1 MINTMIWNIRGIAG
15 KVGLCRL
22 KRFVKLYRLKIVDIL
37 EPMVTHASIAYYA
50 YMLGLINYHFNVSEK
65 IWVFWDESIRASIFR
80 DHAQCLSMSFKL
92 LNLSCEIGCSF
103 IYAKTTRTERYP
115 LWDELRSVFSLA
127 NSPWLVGGDFNIVK
141 SASEKLRG
149 ARASFNAMEDFANC
163 LLDCGLLD
171 IPFLG
176 SQFTWTNGIIFQRLH
191 RILVNPMWCEFF
203 DKSLVTH
210 LAKDGSDHCPLLF
223 NGSKTEISS
232 PSSFRFLNMWTSHHN
247 FMHIVKTSWNLP
259 LDAIGITRYWFKQQR
274 LKNELKRWNKHD
286 FGDIFSQQKQLEK
299 KVEEF
304 EIIHQ
309 NDPSIVNKMNL
320 NQGNAQLNKYLA
332 YQEKFWQQK
341 SGCKWLVEGE
351 RNTRYFQ
358 MLLKKKRFKNRIFEI
373 KVDDTNV
380 VSNLTEIKSSAVSF
394 FSSLFARDPSI
405 VSDFDC
411 SLIPSLVTDRDN
423 SDLNKIPSVEEIKQT
438 VFECDIYSTAGPD
451 GFSAL
456 FFQHCWEIV
465 CDDLC
470 EAVIDFFRG
479 EHLLKGITSTT
490 IALIPKVDNPNSW
503 TGFRPISLCNFFN
516 KILSKIMATRLSR
529 ILSKL
534 ILENQS
540 GFILGRFIDDNILL
554 AQEMVH
560 CINEKIRGGNVVLKL
575 DMMKVYDRLDWGFF
589 I

>member
-1 MINTMIWNIRGIAG
+1 M
-15 KVGLCRL
+15 
-22 KRFVKLYRLKIVDIL
+22 
-37 EPMVTHASIAYYA
+37 
-50 YMLGLINYHFNVSEK
+50 
-65 IWVFWDESIRASIFR
+65 
-80 DHAQCLSMSFKL
+80 
-92 LNLSCEIGCSF
+92 
-103 IYAKTTRTERYP
+103 
-115 LWDELRSVFSLA
+115 
-127 NSPWLVGGDFNIVK
+127 
-141 SASEKLRG
+141 
-149 ARASFNAMEDFANC
+149 
-163 LLDCGLLD
+163 
-171 IPFLG
+171 
-176 SQFTWTNGIIFQRLH
+176 
-191 RILVNPMWCEFF
+191 
-203 DKSLVTH
+203 
-210 LAKDGSDHCPLLF
+210 
-223 NGSKTEISS
+223 
-232 PSSFRFLNMWTSHHN
+232 
-247 FMHIVKTSWNLP
+247 
-259 LDAIGITRYWFKQQR
+259 
-274 LKNELKRWNKHD
+274 
-286 FGDIFSQQKQLEK
+286 
-299 KVEEF
+299 
-304 EIIHQ
+304 
-309 NDPSIVNKMNL
+309 
-320 NQGNAQLNKYLA
+320 
-332 YQEKFWQQK
+332 
-341 SGCKWLVEGE
+341 
-351 RNTRYFQ
+351 
-358 MLLKKKRFKNRIFEI
+358 
-373 KVDDTNV
+373 

-470 EAVIDFFRG
+470 EAVIDFSRG

-503 TGFRPISLCNFFN
+503 TDFRPISLCNFFN

-540 GFILGRFIDDNILL
+540 GFIPGRFIDDNILL